1 LVSLQSIAQDEE
13 VSSLSQVPFP
23 HIAPGVNVGAAGLT
37 WEQPERLAQINN
49 REKIT
54 AAVGGTFFGVIF
66 TSRAYFS
73 TRLNRVGS
81 YFVNLTLIRYP
92 SRIIAHFPSI
102 NYGFSLPP

>member
-13 VSSLSQVPFP
+13 VSLLSQVPFP
-23 HIAPGVNVGAAGLT
+23 HVAPGVSVDDAGLT
-37 WEQPERLAQINN
+37 WEQPERLAQNIN
-49 REKIT
+49 RVKIT

-81 YFVNLTLIRYP
+81 YFVNLTFIRYL
-92 SRIIAHFPSI
+92 SRFIANFPSI
-102 NYGFSLPP
+102 NYGFSLPA